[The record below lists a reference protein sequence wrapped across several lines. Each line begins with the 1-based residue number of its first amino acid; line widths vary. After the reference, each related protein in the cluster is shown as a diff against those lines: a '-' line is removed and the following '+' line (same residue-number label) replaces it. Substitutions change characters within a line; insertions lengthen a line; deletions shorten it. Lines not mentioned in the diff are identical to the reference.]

1 MCLQDNVPSDG
12 VFGVGVFEV
21 PNQFREFGGFPA
33 GSVPKVRVVS
43 VEPFLKFSIGTSIV
57 YFLFRLSGYSG
68 RIDKAGSLAISSQ
81 WAGRWVP
88 TVASNYF
95 VLLLWIQHGGI
106 VAFDQGFHVGH
117 AAVADFYLTAV
128 EQASIPV
135 PSRKMHKAPRMA

>member
-1 MCLQDNVPSDG
+1 M
-12 VFGVGVFEV
+12 
-21 PNQFREFGGFPA
+21 

-43 VEPFLKFSIGTSIV
+43 VEPFLKLPFGTSIV
-57 YFLFRLSGYSG
+57 YFLFRLSGYGG
-68 RIDKAGSLAISSQ
+68 RVDKASSLAISSQ

-135 PSRKMHKAPRMA
+135 PSRKMRIKKL